1 VKALILNSG
10 LGSRMGEY
18 TRDRPKGMVEIGG
31 GQTIVSRLLT
41 QLSAA
46 GVSDSVITTGPFA
59 DTLRAHIASLGLPIT
74 VRYAHNPE
82 YANTNYIVSIVNAAP
97 LLQGDD
103 VLLFHGDLVLEDSVL
118 ADLIRTGSSAVA
130 VDSTLPLP
138 EKDFKAKIQNGNVVA
153 IGVEFF
159 GEDCIACQP
168 AYHLTEEA
176 FSRWLAEM
184 RVLIARGETRVYA
197 ENALNALDGALPLA
211 PLELGGRLCAE
222 IDNPDDLAAVSARLS
237 QMPGEK
243 FVAIPEATEGRTNG

>member
-1 VKALILNSG
+1 MKALILNSG

-18 TRDRPKGMVEIGG
+18 TRNRPKGMVEIGG

-46 GVSDSVITTGPFA
+46 GVRDAVITTGPFA
-59 DTLRAHIASLGLPIT
+59 DTLRAHVDGLGLPIT

-82 YANTNYIVSIVNAAP
+82 YVNTNYIVSIVNAAP
-97 LLQGDD
+97 LLEGED
-103 VLLFHGDLVLEDSVL
+103 VLLFHGDLVLEASVL
-118 ADLIRTGSSAVA
+118 ADLIRAEGSAVA

-138 EKDFKAKIQNGNVVA
+138 RKDFKAKVQNGNVAA

-159 GEDCIACQP
+159 GEDCVTCQP
-168 AYHLTEEA
+168 AYYLTKEV

-197 ENALNALDGALPLA
+197 ENALNALGGALPLI
-211 PLELGGRLCAE
+211 PLELGGRLCSE
-222 IDNPDDLAAVSARLS
+222 IDNPDDLAAVRARLN
-237 QMPGEK
+237 QMPEK
-243 FVAIPEATEGRTNG
+243 KIAAIPEATKGRTNG